1 MKFYVRS
8 ALFNNYNYAEDILNA
23 YPNITNYSIEDIEKT
38 YRPCKMLA
46 VELNTAEDFLRFIR
60 EVDCSVVIE
69 NAQTNGVPCI
79 LIYDDCLD

>member
-23 YPNITNYSIEDIEKT
+23 YPNITNYSVEEIET
-38 YRPCKMLA
+38 YFGLQKMLA

-60 EVDCSVVIE
+60 EVDCSIVIE
-69 NAQTNGVPCI
+69 DAQTDGVPCI